1 MADINRDKILSVFAV
16 IRPQH
21 WIKNCFVLAPLLF
34 SGRYNDI
41 GMCANVAVALLSFC
55 VISSGVYV
63 INDLRDRREDQR
75 HPVKKFR
82 PIAAGVLSVKYAVA
96 LSVVLILPGLGLSWL
111 VNGRVMCVALLYAA
125 INIVYSFGLK
135 HVAILDVM
143 TIAAGFVLRILAGS
157 AAIAVVPSHWLVLC
171 TIMISLFLGFTKRRV
186 ELAAVTESGSAP
198 SSRIVLKDYSMAFLD
213 QVIAVVTGA
222 TIICYALYT
231 VDARTLQVFGT
242 RAMLL
247 TVPSVI
253 YGVFRY
259 LYIIYHLERGQD
271 PTQTLTHDI
280 PTIINLIIWVIISL
294 LVVAY
299 GSQIGQIISGN
310 P

>member
-1 MADINRDKILSVFAV
+1 VNIAYSLAV
-16 IRPQH
+16 KH
-21 WIKNCFVLAPLLF
+21 WV
-34 SGRYNDI
+34 
-41 GMCANVAVALLSFC
+41 
-55 VISSGVYV
+55 
-63 INDLRDRREDQR
+63 
-75 HPVKKFR
+75 
-82 PIAAGVLSVKYAVA
+82 
-96 LSVVLILPGLGLSWL
+96 
-111 VNGRVMCVALLYAA
+111 
-125 INIVYSFGLK
+125 
-135 HVAILDVM
+135 ILDVM
-143 TIAAGFVLRILAGS
+143 AIAAGFVLRILAGS

-198 SSRIVLKDYSMAFLD
+198 RSRIVLKDYSMAFLD

-299 GSQIGQIISGN
+299 GSQIGRIISGN